1 MARPNPIRAIM
12 EASLPDLAYQRAQL
26 FRPDPDR
33 VLYSYKILNKYVFDN
48 QLSRPKIVVAPIKEC
63 WGYCLWYNDYKDT
76 AAHSVISLTDKW
88 HCPQLFMNVLAHEMV
103 HQYQWDIYR
112 WEYLEKYGKKINE
125 KTAGHGP
132 SFFAWRDQC
141 SQYGLTLKSAFNAD
155 KWLKYQNFSKC

>member
-1 MARPNPIRAIM
+1 
-12 EASLPDLAYQRAQL
+12 
-26 FRPDPDR
+26 
-33 VLYSYKILNKYVFDN
+33 
-48 QLSRPKIVVAPIKEC
+48 
-63 WGYCLWYNDYKDT
+63 
-76 AAHSVISLTDKW
+76 
-88 HCPQLFMNVLAHEMV
+88 MNILAHEMV

-112 WEYLEKYGKKINE
+112 WEYLEKHGKKINE